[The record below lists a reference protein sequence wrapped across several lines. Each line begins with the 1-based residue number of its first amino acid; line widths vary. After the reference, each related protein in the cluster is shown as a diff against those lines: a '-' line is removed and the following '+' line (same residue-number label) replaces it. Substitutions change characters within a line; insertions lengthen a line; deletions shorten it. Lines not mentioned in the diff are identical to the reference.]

1 VKIVLLTEFFP
12 RDGKYFTGG
21 VEVRVTRLY
30 EYLKKAGYEVTVVSR
45 SRNYEFN
52 SFLTAAKRLFFF
64 INLFIKIVF
73 SNIPESDVVEGTNF
87 TTYILAFLYAKK
99 AKAKAFA
106 WYPDVFLGKAV
117 ERLGLINGLLTE
129 IAERISLKLP
139 WDRIIALSKET
150 KKKLVE
156 AGIAENKI
164 EVIYGGVDIKKY
176 KKVQESTRK
185 YKNATIIC
193 IARLVKY
200 KRIQDLI
207 LAVYLLKERFLDIR
221 LIIVG
226 EGPERDNLKFQILN
240 LKLQINIEMIG
251 KVSEE
256 DKIDLLSKSH
266 VHVLPSTVE
275 GFGLVTI
282 ESLSVGTPVINADIP
297 INREIL
303 DWQEVNRLSGCQV
316 KGGLLFSFGDY
327 VDLAEKIEN
336 LLTDKKLY
344 DRKVKEC
351 LELVKEYD
359 WDKVNK
365 EYEHL
370 LSN

>member
-1 VKIVLLTEFFP
+1 MKIVLLTEFFP

-30 EYLKKAGYEVTVVSR
+30 EYLKKASHEVTVISR
-45 SRNYEFN
+45 SGNYEFN

-64 INLFIKIVF
+64 FNLFVKIVF
-73 SNIPESDVVEGTNF
+73 SGLPEADIVEGTNF

-99 AKAKAFA
+99 VKARAVA
-106 WYPDVFLGKAV
+106 WYPDVFLGKAI
-117 ERLGLINGLLTE
+117 ERLGIVNGVLTE

-139 WDRIIALSKET
+139 WDRIIALSQET
-150 KKKLVE
+150 KNKLIS
-156 AGIAENKI
+156 AGVNRGKVS
-164 EVIYGGVDIKKY
+164 VIYGGVNYNHY
-176 KKVQESTRK
+176 KTYNRYQK
-185 YKNATIIC
+185 YKNPTILC

-207 LAVYLLKERFLDIR
+207 LAVYLLKDVIPDIK
-221 LIIVG
+221 LILIG
-226 EGPERDNLKFQILN
+226 EGPERNKLKVQISK
-240 LKLQINIEMIG
+240 LKIEHNINFFS

-256 DKIDLLSKSH
+256 EKIDLLTKSH
-266 VHVLPSTVE
+266 IHVLPSAVE

-282 ESLSVGTPVINADIP
+282 EALAVGTPVVNADIP

-303 DWQEVNRLSGCQV
+303 AKRQTTNDKRQIA
-316 KGGLLFSFGDY
+316 GGLLFSLGDY
-327 VDLAEKIEN
+327 VDLAEKVED
-336 LLTDKKLY
+336 LLTDQKLY
-344 DRKVKEC
+344 DRKVKEG
-351 LELVKEYD
+351 LELVKKYD

-370 LSN
+370 LFN